1 MQNWSFAFIAKIQQ
15 KFLNVVEFIQ
25 SNLKASVTY
34 KKKNKGNIWRDCRYK
49 SSYFNLFQLNKFVFL
64 EQTEKEIQKWGI
76 LPTDSDF

>member
-34 KKKNKGNIWRDCRYK
+34 KKNIK
-49 SSYFNLFQLNKFVFL
+49 K
-64 EQTEKEIQKWGI
+64 
-76 LPTDSDF
+76 